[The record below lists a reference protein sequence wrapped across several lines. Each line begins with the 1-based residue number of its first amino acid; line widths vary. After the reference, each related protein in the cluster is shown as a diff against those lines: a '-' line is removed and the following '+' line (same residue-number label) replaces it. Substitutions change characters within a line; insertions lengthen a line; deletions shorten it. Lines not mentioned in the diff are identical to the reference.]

1 MELEDLKALP
11 SITLDGWR
19 VELWVNIGL
28 TGDISR
34 SLDRGAEGI
43 GLFRTEVPFMT
54 KESFPTEEEQRV
66 IYREHMEAFEPRPVT
81 MRSLDIG
88 GDKALSYF
96 PISEENPFLERFYQN
111 RKQAALATQLFFL
124 FQRAQKIQ
132 DLRQSDIFQPVRVAD
147 FLIEKDPLFARINL
161 DPDEYQLYEKVY
173 RQLTIDAPVPDLVIY
188 LQASPDVLLTRI
200 EQRGIAHE
208 RNIDRAYLEQLNEV
222 YSEFFLYY
230 DGAPLLIVNA
240 SAIDLV
246 QGERDYSQL
255 VDYLLDVRSGR
266 HYFNPTFFG

>member
-1 MELEDLKALP
+1 MTATSEVLSIDLKGRTPPGYIAVEGPIGVGKTTLANRLAATFNYQLMLEDA
-11 SITLDGWR
+11 
-19 VELWVNIGL
+19 
-28 TGDISR
+28 
-34 SLDRGAEGI
+34 
-43 GLFRTEVPFMT
+43 
-54 KESFPTEEEQRV
+54 
-66 IYREHMEAFEPRPVT
+66 
-81 MRSLDIG
+81 
-88 GDKALSYF
+88 
-96 PISEENPFLERFYQN
+96 EENPFLERFYQS

-173 RQLTIDAPVPDLVIY
+173 RQLTIDAPTPDLVIY
-188 LQASPDVLLTRI
+188 LQASPDVLLSRI

-208 RNIDRAYLEQLNEV
+208 RRIDRAYLEQLNEV

-240 SAIDLV
+240 SAIDLA